1 MNDQHPSGGTPGPLP
16 SDLPLSG
23 EEFFRCSLGM
33 VVVVTQI
40 LEMPLAEMVETI
52 ERIEKHGPMPGIE
65 ELARA
70 AGTDAA
76 TAYAHQARVAS
87 ALLGV
92 KNVVT
97 EHHSA
102 RHSGPKGQGS

>member
-16 SDLPLSG
+16 NDLPLSG
-23 EEFFRCSLGM
+23 EEFFKCSMGM
-33 VVVVTQI
+33 VLVVAQI
-40 LEMPLAEMVETI
+40 MEMPLAEMVETI
-52 ERIEKHGPMPGIE
+52 ERIENHGASPAME
-65 ELARA
+65 QLARM

-92 KNVVT
+92 KNIVI
-97 EHHSA
+97 E
-102 RHSGPKGQGS
+102 RHRG